1 MSILTASLLLFG
13 ACSPVLASVQE
24 LATESLSGHILYV
37 GGHGP
42 GNYTKIGSA
51 LKDAEP
57 GDTVF
62 VYDDS
67 SPYAEYLRINKT
79 VRLTGENKNTTIL
92 NTTGQAAIDIGN
104 TENVTIS
111 GFTIVNQNE
120 DWCDTYGIWAFE
132 SNNLTIVNNRI
143 IGCNYSIELQYL
155 SNCTVTSNEVTGGT
169 LAIDTYDVS
178 SSTFSNNFFID
189 DPNGF
194 NLNEARFNIIVN
206 NTFINSGMS
215 LIDRS
220 YPNYYS
226 GNKVNSKPLVY
237 LENTS
242 GLTLDNE
249 PVGQIILV
257 NCKNIQMRNLDL
269 SNATIGLELINT
281 NDCLL
286 TNSTVC
292 YNQWG
297 GVYMIELCKDNV
309 FSYNTINYN
318 GNGIGGEEY
327 ACFNRIFRNS
337 IRSNGDYGI
346 LLVGAGNSARF
357 NLIENNSIGISI
369 QEGLLNIVSKNS
381 IQKNTEYGILIA
393 FSGLN
398 LIKSNN
404 IIKNK
409 RNVFF
414 YISLGNVFIRNYWK
428 PRFGLGPKMILGR
441 QLIPTGFFDRWGFP
455 ILIEIPWVKFDW
467 FPKLLP
473 NKTQTQ

>member
-1 MSILTASLLLFG
+1 
-13 ACSPVLASVQE
+13 
-24 LATESLSGHILYV
+24 
-37 GGHGP
+37 
-42 GNYTKIGSA
+42 
-51 LKDAEP
+51 
-57 GDTVF
+57 
-62 VYDDS
+62 
-67 SPYAEYLRINKT
+67 
-79 VRLTGENKNTTIL
+79 
-92 NTTGQAAIDIGN
+92 
-104 TENVTIS
+104 
-111 GFTIVNQNE
+111 
-120 DWCDTYGIWAFE
+120 
-132 SNNLTIVNNRI
+132 
-143 IGCNYSIELQYL
+143 
-155 SNCTVTSNEVTGGT
+155 
-169 LAIDTYDVS
+169 
-178 SSTFSNNFFID
+178 
-189 DPNGF
+189 
-194 NLNEARFNIIVN
+194 
-206 NTFINSGMS
+206 
-215 LIDRS
+215 
-220 YPNYYS
+220 
-226 GNKVNSKPLVY
+226 
-237 LENTS
+237 
-242 GLTLDNE
+242 
-249 PVGQIILV
+249 
-257 NCKNIQMRNLDL
+257 MRNLDL